1 VINTNINRVSP
12 GYFQTFGIPL
22 LSGRD
27 FNDRDTAASTPV
39 AIVNETFAE
48 RVTGGANPV
57 GRRFRLEATPDTPE
71 ITYDIVGLVR
81 NATYY
86 HLREDPY
93 PLLFLAVDQ
102 SELSSNSARILIHSQ
117 LLLATTAA
125 SVTHAMMEMDPRIA
139 VTFRVLARQIED
151 SVLRDR
157 LLALLSIF
165 FAGIAALLA
174 LLGLYGVIA
183 YSVARRTN
191 EIGVRMALGA
201 SRGDVLSMV
210 LREAAVLI
218 AIGVGAGLLVAL
230 GTGRLAQALLFRI
243 TPYEPVTLATATAV
257 LMALGLMASY
267 WPARAATRIEP
278 TVALRVE

>member
-1 VINTNINRVSP
+1 
-12 GYFQTFGIPL
+12 
-22 LSGRD
+22 
-27 FNDRDTAASTPV
+27 
-39 AIVNETFAE
+39 
-48 RVTGGANPV
+48 
-57 GRRFRLEATPDTPE
+57 
-71 ITYDIVGLVR
+71 
-81 NATYY
+81 
-86 HLREDPY
+86 
-93 PLLFLAVDQ
+93 
-102 SELSSNSARILIHSQ
+102 
-117 LLLATTAA
+117 
-125 SVTHAMMEMDPRIA
+125 MDPRIA

-218 AIGVGAGLLVAL
+218 AVGVGAGLLVAL